1 LIAAGNAADGTL
13 ADAAASNSANGSVD
27 NSTTSSTVALTTEG
41 DTADALNGGP
51 GNTTAD
57 TTASTTGGSGTGS
70 TENGFQGTLAD
81 SSVFAGLDSLS
92 VPMLASV
99 TFGGRSVS
107 VLAGIGASVTGV
119 PNAVM
124 SDIEGFFLSDSGHVA
139 YTGDYISGTSIDS
152 GIWAGPVGSPS
163 LLYGSGSLIAGIKSA
178 SISRSAIAFSTGP
191 AEEQTGTTL
200 WYQGNGTPVAVAE
213 QFDSTDDAAAEAG
226 NTCRVSTG
234 VSNNYQGSFGVT
246 DAGDLVFDAHVK
258 AYPSEE
264 SGAGAGAGA
273 GTGADADADADAD
286 VEADTEA
293 EAENSVEAVDPANT
307 CIEGN
312 AVIRFNG
319 SSHTVLVKEGDA
331 VPGAP
336 ASTFSNV
343 KLLQLTSNGTALIS
357 ADIESPE
364 DNASAEGKWSYWA
377 YTPAGQARLVA
388 LQGEAIPIG
397 TRIKVL
403 DSKSS
408 ERHVRINDAGQAA
421 MRLDF
426 GDAEQVTLLG
436 GYAHNAQP
444 HGVLSVPGASSLMYT
459 IDKTA
464 VIPPPFN
471 DTELFSVIGTPYI
484 DAAGKIVFYGEI
496 TSPDPSAITLSAIWQ
511 IDLEGN
517 LAQIFRSGDTV
528 NVSAIDVRRLQTL
541 AQSSE
546 FGKPDSGSIWLNSRG
561 ALMFMASPDS
571 ESAGSVLVYVAP
583 AE

>member
-1 LIAAGNAADGTL
+1 M
-13 ADAAASNSANGSVD
+13 
-27 NSTTSSTVALTTEG
+27 
-41 DTADALNGGP
+41 P
-51 GNTTAD
+51 MPM
-57 TTASTTGGSGTGS
+57 
-70 TENGFQGTLAD
+70 
-81 SSVFAGLDSLS
+81 
-92 VPMLASV
+92 PMLV
-99 TFGGRSVS
+99 
-107 VLAGIGASVTGV
+107 
-119 PNAVM
+119 
-124 SDIEGFFLSDSGHVA
+124 
-139 YTGDYISGTSIDS
+139 
-152 GIWAGPVGSPS
+152 
-163 LLYGSGSLIAGIKSA
+163 
-178 SISRSAIAFSTGP
+178 
-191 AEEQTGTTL
+191 
-200 WYQGNGTPVAVAE
+200 
-213 QFDSTDDAAAEAG
+213 
-226 NTCRVSTG
+226 
-234 VSNNYQGSFGVT
+234 
-246 DAGDLVFDAHVK
+246 
-258 AYPSEE
+258 
-264 SGAGAGAGA
+264 
-273 GTGADADADADAD
+273 
-286 VEADTEA
+286 
-293 EAENSVEAVDPANT
+293 AVDPANT
-307 CIEGN
+307 CIEGK

-357 ADIESPE
+357 ADIESLE
-364 DNASAEGKWSYWA
+364 HNASAEGKWSYWA

-436 GYAHNAQP
+436 GYAHTAQP

-471 DTELFSVIGTPYI
+471 DTELFSIIGTPYI

-541 AQSSE
+541 VQSSE

-571 ESAGSVLVYVAP
+571 ESAGSVLVYIAP